1 MFNFQVLDRH
11 VREAYN
17 LLNKSIIRV
26 EQPDINLDDD
36 EDDNLVTVDEASR
49 TEGNIVS
56 YEN

>member
-1 MFNFQVLDRH
+1 MIFNFQVLDRH

-36 EDDNLVTVDEASR
+36 EDDNLIAVDEAAR
-49 TEGNIVS
+49 TEGS
-56 YEN
+56 TAS